1 MSDPTVPPRTAVGG
15 MRPQDRRALMI
26 GGITLALLLGYSRI
40 VRPAFDRHMEQRRAV
55 EEQRALLGR
64 EQALVAAAPAF
75 PRAQRDAD
83 KALAAES
90 ARLFRGDSVA
100 ATAELSA
107 YVSQVATASG
117 VHLSTVDGRAPV
129 TARGLVR
136 LSVDVRGEATWRQV
150 LAFVHHLETSSQLV
164 DVSTIRVERGP
175 RGGPLG
181 GETVNVAATLTG
193 YGKGA
198 R

>member
-1 MSDPTVPPRTAVGG
+1 MSEMTAPSRSRIGG
-15 MRPQDRRALMI
+15 MRPQDRRALAI
-26 GGITLALLLGYSRI
+26 GGVVLGVLLGYSRLA
-40 VRPAFDRHMEQRRAV
+40 RPTFERYVEQRRAV

-64 EQALVAAAPAF
+64 EQALIAAAPTL
-75 PRAQRDAD
+75 PRVQREAD
-83 KALAAES
+83 KTLAAET

-107 YVSQVATASG
+107 YVSQVATESG

-129 TARGLVR
+129 TSRGLVR

-150 LAFVHHLETSSQLV
+150 LAFVHHLEASSQLV
-164 DVSTIRVERGP
+164 DVSSIRVERGP

-181 GETVNVAATLTG
+181 GETVNFAATLTG
-193 YGKGA
+193 YA
-198 R
+198 RTTR

>member
-1 MSDPTVPPRTAVGG
+1 MSDTTAPSRTAVGG

-26 GGITLALLLGYSRI
+26 GGITLAVLLGYSRI
-40 VRPAFDRHMEQRRAV
+40 ARPAFDRHIEQRRAV
-55 EEQRALLGR
+55 EAQGALLGR
-64 EQALVAAAPAF
+64 EQALVGAAPAF

-107 YVSQVATASG
+107 YVSQMATAAG
-117 VHLSTVDGRAPV
+117 VHLSTVVGRAPV

-136 LSVDVRGEATWRQV
+136 LSVDVRGEATWPQV
-150 LAFVHHLETSSQLV
+150 LAFVHRLEASSQLV
-164 DVSTIRVERGP
+164 DVTSLRVERGP

-181 GETVNVAATLTG
+181 GNTVNVAATLTG
-193 YGKGA
+193 YSRGV

>member
-1 MSDPTVPPRTAVGG
+1 VNDTTTPSRAALGG
-15 MRPQDRRALMI
+15 MRPQDRRALAI
-26 GGITLALLLGYSRI
+26 GGIILVVLLGYSRI
-40 VRPAFDRHMEQRRAV
+40 ARPAFDRHMDQRRAV
-55 EEQRALLGR
+55 KEQRALLGR
-64 EQALVAAAPAF
+64 EQALVAAAPTF

-107 YVSQVATASG
+107 YVSQVATGSG
-117 VHLSTVDGRAPV
+117 VHLSTVDGRAPI

-136 LSVDVRGEATWRQV
+136 LSVDVRGEATWQQV
-150 LAFVHHLETSSQLV
+150 LAFVHRLEASSQLV
-164 DVSTIRVERGP
+164 DVSSLRIERGP

-181 GETVNVAATLTG
+181 GNTVNVAATLTG
-193 YGKGA
+193 YSRGA

>member
-1 MSDPTVPPRTAVGG
+1 
-15 MRPQDRRALMI
+15 MI
-26 GGITLALLLGYSRI
+26 GGITLAVLLGYSRI
-40 VRPAFDRHMEQRRAV
+40 ARPTFDRHIAQRRFV

-83 KALAAES
+83 NALAAES
-90 ARLFRGDSVA
+90 PRLFRGDSVA

-129 TARGLVR
+129 STRGLVR

-150 LAFVHHLETSSQLV
+150 LTFVHHLETSSQLV
-164 DVSTIRVERGP
+164 DVSSIRVERGP